1 MENNGVTPKTV
12 AYNLMCQDINHFK
25 LLLATYINENK
36 VCDHILA
43 DMIANLHFMLSDFLD
58 EYLPPHEND

>member
-25 LLLATYINENK
+25 LWLSNYINDNK
-36 VCDHILA
+36 ICDHCLA
-43 DMIANLHFMLSDFLD
+43 GLIANLHFMLDDFIG
-58 EYLPPHEND
+58 EYEPHEEN